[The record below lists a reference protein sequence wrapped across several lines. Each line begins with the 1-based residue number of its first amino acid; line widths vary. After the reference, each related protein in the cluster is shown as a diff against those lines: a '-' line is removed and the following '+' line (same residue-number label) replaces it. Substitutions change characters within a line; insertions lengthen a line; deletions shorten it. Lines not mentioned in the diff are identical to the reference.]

1 MIKNIIVF
9 GGGGMVGS
17 NLKLESENTDHN
29 FLFPTRKEI
38 DLLDSKKSKLY
49 LETKNPDLIINL
61 AGKVG
66 GIKANMNDNF
76 GFLKENL
83 AINLNLIGSAKEL
96 GIKNFLNISSS
107 CIYPKDQTNL
117 LKESDI
123 LTSLLEPTNEG
134 YAIAKITALKLCEY
148 ISNQFGFNYK
158 TIIPCNLYGP
168 FDKFNENAH
177 MIPAVIK
184 RVSEAKKASIDEI
197 EMWGD
202 GTARREF
209 MYVGDFVEFLIFSIS
224 QFEKLPKIMNIGLGC
239 DYTIEQYYNSII
251 KVIGF
256 EGSVKKN
263 LNQPIGM
270 KKKQVDISKQT
281 SLGWKPNHNLI
292 QGIEKTYNYYQ
303 KL

>member
-1 MIKNIIVF
+1 
-9 GGGGMVGS
+9 
-17 NLKLESENTDHN
+17 
-29 FLFPTRKEI
+29 
-38 DLLDSKKSKLY
+38 
-49 LETKNPDLIINL
+49 
-61 AGKVG
+61 
-66 GIKANMNDNF
+66 
-76 GFLKENL
+76 
-83 AINLNLIGSAKEL
+83 
-96 GIKNFLNISSS
+96 
-107 CIYPKDQTNL
+107 
-117 LKESDI
+117 
-123 LTSLLEPTNEG
+123 
-134 YAIAKITALKLCEY
+134 
-148 ISNQFGFNYK
+148 
-158 TIIPCNLYGP
+158 
-168 FDKFNENAH
+168 

-184 RVSEAKKASIDEI
+184 RVTEAKKASIDEI